1 MEDTRLIHV
10 QVVHRERV
18 LTGVMEIANGLMD
31 DVKKI
36 YFFKK
41 LSRTYQKVN
50 LNFGLGQRAQAQA
63 QAQAN
68 YLSILI

>member
-36 YFFKK
+36 YFFEK
-41 LSRTYQKVN
+41 LSQTYQKVN
-50 LNFGLGQRAQAQA
+50 LNFGLGQRAQAQD
-63 QAQAN
+63 N
-68 YLSILI
+68 YLSIYFNS

>member
-50 LNFGLGQRAQAQA
+50 LNFGLGQKAQAQD
-63 QAQAN
+63 N
-68 YLSILI
+68 YSFIF

>member
-1 MEDTRLIHV
+1 
-10 QVVHRERV
+10 
-18 LTGVMEIANGLMD
+18 MEIANGLMD

-36 YFFKK
+36 YFFEK

-63 QAQAN
+63 N
-68 YLSILI
+68 YSFILIFKMI